1 MKIEYGFDMYLR
13 MSEYNWHSELEKI
26 EKLLESDEQFSQEQV
41 DEMSKFISCIYSKIE
56 YDARRFYPSLITDI
70 DRCQNIFET
79 LCDRYTVN
87 PEHVELWDSCISNML
102 KLTMFAD
109 IAEVEK
115 WLSEPPKD
123 PRELDHAISFL
134 VNKYKYCVYTDS
146 YEYIKKF
153 EEVSWQLKMQF
164 HLNKDQITLLSN
176 VVKMFYKIE
185 DVEKYLESSDANK
198 IRFDQAV
205 AFVTNCYSYFDYKY
219 NMDDSYVSFKEISRY
234 NYAFVALCSR
244 FTIYKG
250 IIIEWERTWERL
262 QRLSINSKEFK
273 RR

>member
-1 MKIEYGFDMYLR
+1 
-13 MSEYNWHSELEKI
+13 MSN
-26 EKLLESDEQFSQEQV
+26 
-41 DEMSKFISCIYSKIE
+41 IYSWIE
-56 YDARRFYPSLITDI
+56 RAARQHYLDI
-70 DRCQNIFET
+70 IEDTDRCQKVFET
-79 LCDRYTVN
+79 LCTRYTVN
-87 PEHVELWDSCISNML
+87 PEHIEDWNKCLPNML
-102 KLTMFAD
+102 ELTMFAD
-109 IAEVEK
+109 ISEVEE
-115 WLSEPPKD
+115 WLSKPPTD
-123 PRELDHAISFL
+123 PRELDHAIRFL
-134 VNKYKYCVYTDS
+134 AHKYKYCVYTDS
-146 YEYIKKF
+146 YEYIKRF
-153 EEVSWQLKMQF
+153 EDVSWQLKMQF

-234 NYAFVALCSR
+234 NYAFVALRSR
-244 FTIYKG
+244 STIYKG
-250 IIIEWERTWERL
+250 IIIEWERTWEQL